1 MIYYSDV
8 KLKPEIITRQQR
20 YWKNKTQKKLEKLNL
35 NIAMKTT
42 KKDCKN
48 ESRFIQKINWARK
61 KRESMLEIGNGICLK
76 KKKKNTENNPN
87 KIYLKKT
94 NN

>member
-1 MIYYSDV
+1 
-8 KLKPEIITRQQR
+8 
-20 YWKNKTQKKLEKLNL
+20 
-35 NIAMKTT
+35 
-42 KKDCKN
+42 
-48 ESRFIQKINWARK
+48 
-61 KRESMLEIGNGICLK
+61 MLEIGNGICQK

>member
-20 YWKNKTQKKLEKLNL
+20 YWKNKTEKKLEKLNL

-76 KKKKNTENNPN
+76 KKKKEHGKQPKQNMSEED
-87 KIYLKKT
+87 K
-94 NN
+94 

>member
-20 YWKNKTQKKLEKLNL
+20 YWKNKTEKKLEKYLNT
-35 NIAMKTT
+35 AMKTT

-48 ESRFIQKINWARK
+48 ESRFI
-61 KRESMLEIGNGICLK
+61 
-76 KKKKNTENNPN
+76 
-87 KIYLKKT
+87 
-94 NN
+94 

>member
-20 YWKNKTQKKLEKLNL
+20 YWKNKTEKKLEKYL

-76 KKKKNTENNPN
+76 KKKKEHGKQPKQNMSEED
-87 KIYLKKT
+87 K
-94 NN
+94 

>member
-20 YWKNKTQKKLEKLNL
+20 YWKNKTEKKLEKYL

-48 ESRFIQKINWARK
+48 ESRFIHKINWARK

>member
-20 YWKNKTQKKLEKLNL
+20 YWKNKTEKKLEKYL